1 MNTIYKQI
9 EDKTKYLLDN
19 EPQFQFEIN
28 NAIYIDYRDDINH
41 HASLIDDC
49 LEELKNQL

>member
-19 EPQFQFEIN
+19 ESQFQFEIN
-28 NAIYIDYRDDINH
+28 NAIYIDYRGI
-41 HASLIDDC
+41 LFC
-49 LEELKNQL
+49 PLFVYR